1 MLDTLQN
8 EAADVKH
15 DKKNHYQLVYQTAR
29 SYIFWDAGLFFTY
42 NTLPFGW
49 KISPYVYH
57 TTGLLSSSYS
67 SDIGSLCL
75 LYIDDRHNGSCR
87 YHWTKVNTRH
97 RLLSM
102 NVIRQQPDQLFSLLR
117 IVLLNWATSLARRSR
132 S

>member
-1 MLDTLQN
+1 MRP
-8 EAADVKH
+8 
-15 DKKNHYQLVYQTAR
+15 QTSNTIKR
-29 SYIFWDAGLFFTY
+29 IITSLFIKPLGRTFFGMQCGGLFLTY

-67 SDIGSLCL
+67 SAIGSLCL

-87 YHWTKVNTRH
+87 YRWTKVNTRH

-117 IVLLNWATSLARRSR
+117 IILLNWATSLARRSR